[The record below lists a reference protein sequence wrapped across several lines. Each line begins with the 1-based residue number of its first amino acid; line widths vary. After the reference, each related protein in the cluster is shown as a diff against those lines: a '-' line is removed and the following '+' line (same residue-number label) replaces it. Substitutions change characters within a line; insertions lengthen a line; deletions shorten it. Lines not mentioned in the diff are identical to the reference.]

1 MKPKIVLVMDFPKNI
16 EHADLSRKDLEGYN
30 CLASRL
36 TRETFEEFATVK
48 LYTNLEKFA
57 KRILL
62 HKNSIVF
69 PMRWG
74 TTSRTSKGLIPSLCE
89 THGIRYVGADSYT
102 QILCNDKYLSKM
114 YARDFGLQV
123 PRGLLI
129 RKEQTASE
137 IQTAIKY
144 LTYPVV
150 IKPNFGGGSS
160 GISSDSIADSAD
172 AALELIYKLF
182 EYHFSPVLAEEYVEG
197 YEVSLLLVGNK
208 SGVQYCDEM
217 QLSIGEESFFKHN
230 LWGFETKKVDLF
242 AAHYVPSSL
251 ISASDREKAEQLFL
265 SFEKADYLRIDGRVN
280 ENGFFVIEL
289 SPDCYIGPESDFSVA
304 FEQRGNSLSEFYQI
318 LVSLVQ
324 S

>member
-30 CLASRL
+30 CLASQL
-36 TRETFEEFATVK
+36 TKKTFEEFATVK
-48 LYTNLEKFA
+48 LYTDLGKFS
-57 KRILL
+57 KRILF

-74 TTSRTSKGLIPSLCE
+74 TTSRTAKGLIPSLCE
-89 THGIRYVGADSYT
+89 AHGIKYVGADSYT

-114 YARDFGLQV
+114 YARDFGFQV
-123 PRGLLI
+123 PRGLLV
-129 RKEQTASE
+129 RKGQTVSE
-137 IQTAIKY
+137 IQAAIKY
-144 LTYPVV
+144 LTYPLV

-172 AALELIYKLF
+172 AALELIQKLF
-182 EYHFSPVLAEEYVEG
+182 EYNFSPVLAEEYVEG

-208 SGVQYCDEM
+208 FGVQYCDEI
-217 QLSIGEESFFKHN
+217 QLSINEESFFKHS

-242 AAHYVPSSL
+242 SAHYVPSSY
-251 ISASDREKAEQLFL
+251 ISASNMEKARQLFL
-265 SFEKADYLRIDGRVN
+265 SFEKADYLRIDGRIN

-304 FEQRGNSLSEFYQI
+304 FEQRGKSLSDFYRI